1 MHSKLHFNLEPKE
14 RAETKVKPRTVKLGF
29 TLTVAVIDVS
39 LSLPAFLVAGLLLW
53 CLT

>member
-1 MHSKLHFNLEPKE
+1 M
-14 RAETKVKPRTVKLGF
+14 TKVKPRTVELGF

-39 LSLPAFLVAGLLLW
+39 FSLPASLVAGLFLW